1 MKKSGIIIFKNIRS
15 DMAHLVESLKND
27 RQEMNVIQIVFDT
40 NFGKKEILNKI
51 VLFIDFFNN
60 FINNTE
66 MKIKLLN
73 NPNYRLTI

>member
-1 MKKSGIIIFKNIRS
+1 
-15 DMAHLVESLKND
+15 MAHLVESLKND

-40 NFGKKEILNKI
+40 NFWKKEILNKI

-73 NPNYRLTI
+73 NPEIIDSLYNSYINS